1 MATQPDFFLYDRI
14 GRLAAVIEIS
24 AKRGTSS
31 EWAAEFRR
39 NILAYFE
46 AFRGAPLFL
55 LVTPDRLYLWKDAPT
70 DLEDESPPV
79 PPDYEVDGG
88 PLFSRYLERT
98 RLKLEEISRP
108 AFELIVMSWLG
119 DLIRQTPDVLGIDG
133 LEDSG
138 LPEAARDG
146 RLAEPVAA

>member
-55 LVTPDRLYLWKDAPT
+55 LVTPDRLYLWKNAPT
-70 DLEDESPPV
+70 DLDDESPPV
-79 PPDYEVDGG
+79 PPDYEVNGRL
-88 PLFSRYLERT
+88 LFSRYFEQMGR
-98 RLKLEEISRP
+98 RLEEVSRP
-108 AFELIVMSWLG
+108 TFELIVMSWLG
-119 DLIRQTPDVLGIDG
+119 DLIRQTPGILGTE
-133 LEDSG
+133 LEGSG
-138 LPEAARDG
+138 LSEAAKNG
-146 RLAEPVAA
+146 RIVDPVAA

>member
-14 GRLAAVIEIS
+14 GRLAAVIEVS

-39 NILAYFE
+39 NILAHFE
-46 AFRGAPLFL
+46 SFRGAPLFL

-70 DLEDESPPV
+70 DLDDESPPV

-88 PLFSRYLERT
+88 LLFSRYLERT
-98 RLKLEEISRP
+98 TRKLEKVSRST
-108 AFELIVMSWLG
+108 FELVVLSWLG
-119 DLIRQTPDVLGIDG
+119 DLIRQTPDVLGVQE
-133 LEDSG
+133 LESSG
-138 LPEAARDG
+138 LSEAARNG
-146 RLAEPVAA
+146 RIFDPVAA

>member
-14 GRLAAVIEIS
+14 GRLAAVIEVS

-39 NILAYFE
+39 NILAHFE

-55 LVTPDRLYLWKDAPT
+55 LVTPDRLYLWRDAPT
-70 DLEDESPPV
+70 DLYDESPPV

-88 PLFSRYLERT
+88 LLFSRYLKETSRK
-98 RLKLEEISRP
+98 LKEISRP
-108 AFELIVMSWLG
+108 TFELIVMSWLG
-119 DLIRQTPDVLGIDG
+119 DLIRQTPGVLGIQE
-133 LEDSG
+133 LEGSG
-138 LPEAARDG
+138 LSQAAKNG
-146 RLAEPVAA
+146 RIIDTVAA